1 MGERNKAKKED
12 KKAPKLNA
20 KEKRKLK
27 QAKKG
32 KQLCTGNQVYKYT
45 GM

>member
-1 MGERNKAKKED
+1 MGEKNKAKREN

-20 KEKRKLK
+20 KEKRQLK

-32 KQLCTGNQVYKYT
+32 K
-45 GM
+45 